1 MDLLNHL
8 KRKKL
13 KLGMVID
20 FTNTF
25 RYYNG
30 KVKLQKKINNP
41 AFDSLRCTLPVTF
54 LQYYYF
60 QMSS

>member
-30 KVKLQKKINNP
+30 KVKLQEKINNL
-41 AFDSLRCTLPVTF
+41 AFDLLKCTLPVTF
-54 LQYYYF
+54 LPYSYF
-60 QMSS
+60 QTS

>member
-30 KVKLQKKINNP
+30 KVKLPQKINNP
-41 AFDSLRCTLPVTF
+41 AFDLLRYTLPVTF

-60 QMSS
+60 QTS